1 MLSSWALA
9 CSLAWSRAKASSGSV
24 ARLTGTLGRRISM
37 GGAGVGVAGVGVAS
51 RDCTPLLFPFP
62 KATPIHPVLRRGFGR
77 RTRVFLELFILSA
90 VCVQVLHIQVTL
102 ARKRYYGSTLVYACA
117 EGHRPG
123 SNIVSQK
130 WPPPSQAKSEKL
142 PSVSNAGLT
151 KELIQVVT
159 GVVYVLSEWL

>member
-9 CSLAWSRAKASSGSV
+9 CSLAWSRAKASSESIT
-24 ARLTGTLGRRISM
+24 RLTRTLGRRISM
-37 GGAGVGVAGVGVAS
+37 GGAGVGVAS

-62 KATPIHPVLRRGFGR
+62 KATPIHSVLRRGFGR
-77 RTRVFLELFILSA
+77 RSRVFLELFILLA
-90 VCVQVLHIQVTL
+90 VCVEVLHIQVTL
-102 ARKRYYGSTLVYACA
+102 ARNGYYGSTLVYACA

-123 SNIVSQK
+123 SIISQK
-130 WPPPSQAKSEKL
+130 WPPTSQAKSEKL
-142 PSVSNAGLT
+142 TSVSNAGLT